1 MKPLFIYSLFTILL
15 FSCQKNIHP
24 IGNAKI
30 VGEDFNKCVCSGGL
44 EIVIDNLQ
52 SQTGNTFWLE
62 NFHQILF
69 WVITP
74 QYPIVVTIEYTI
86 DASRCAGIYVDITKI
101 EKH

>member
-15 FSCQKNIHP
+15 FSCQKNIPP

-30 VGEDFNKCVCSGGL
+30 VGEDFNKCVCCGGL

-52 SQTGNTFWLE
+52 SPNGQYFLVGKLPSDFVLGN
-62 NFHQILF
+62 N
-69 WVITP
+69 P
-74 QYPIVVTIEYTI
+74 DYPIVVTIQYTI